1 MRILDRYISRE
12 FIKTFLLIMVSL
24 VALYLIVDFFERLRM
39 FLSRDA
45 TVFQVV
51 SYFFFT
57 IPMIVTQMLPV
68 SFLLAALI
76 TFAILSKNSEIT
88 AIRANGISLFRLSLP
103 VIALSIAACLLSFV
117 LSEFITP
124 AANERA
130 KYIKLVEVQKK
141 KKLGSFTQN
150 EIWYR
155 GDDGIYNFAVYDP
168 GKAML
173 KGVRIYY
180 VDQNM
185 HLGRRIDARQ
195 ARWEAGRW
203 IFDDIMITS
212 FPGEPGSFPRIE
224 RYSTK
229 EIDLPEQPS
238 DFLIVQ
244 KDTDEMGFFEL
255 RSYIHKIRSEGYDA
269 TRYITDMHGKI
280 AFALVN
286 VILGVLGIS
295 FSLRTERSGGIAR
308 SIGTGII
315 IGFSYWIVFA
325 FAVSLGRSG
334 SLPPLLAAW
343 AANLI
348 LGLVAVASFM
358 RVRT

>member
-45 TVFQVV
+45 TVLQVV

-103 VIALSIAACLLSFV
+103 VIVLSIAACFLSFV

-168 GKAML
+168 EKAML

-180 VDQNM
+180 LDQNM
-185 HLGRRIDARQ
+185 HLARRIDARK

-203 IFDDIMITS
+203 IFDDVMITT
-212 FPGEPGSFPRIE
+212 FPEEPGSFPRIE
-224 RYSTK
+224 RYSTT

-255 RSYIHKIRSEGYDA
+255 RSYIRKIRSEGYDA

-348 LGLVAVASFM
+348 LGLVAVVSFM